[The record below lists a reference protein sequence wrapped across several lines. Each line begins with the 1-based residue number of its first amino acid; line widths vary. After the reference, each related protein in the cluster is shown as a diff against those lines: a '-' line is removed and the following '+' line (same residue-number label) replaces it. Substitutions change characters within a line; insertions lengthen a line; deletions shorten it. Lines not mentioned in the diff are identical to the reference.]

1 LGKSSLST
9 VRMNMSGQTSPTMHV
24 FDRRAKLLQRER
36 AAANRDVE
44 KFDFL
49 KEEVGYRVADRVLDV
64 ARRMEV
70 AVDLGSGRGWVTR
83 HLMSESVGRLTAI
96 ELSPGM
102 LAEAPDPEGLTMERL
117 AMDLDGAELP
127 FADNSIDLV
136 TSCLS
141 MHWINDLP
149 GLFRE
154 VQRILKP
161 DGVFIGAMF
170 GGDTLVELRVS
181 LQLAELEREGGFS
194 PHISPFVE
202 VRDLGGLLSSNGFS
216 MLTIDTDDL
225 KVRYP
230 SIFPLFT
237 DLKGM
242 GENSAAI
249 NRKLHLHRE
258 SLLAA
263 NAIYEELYGEPGQ
276 GEGQAA
282 VVLPATFQVYYWIG
296 WKPDKNQ
303 PKPLRPQKSDVS
315 LKDLYKL
322 DELAEAKGFTDL
334 TDDSDPKKKI

>member
-1 LGKSSLST
+1 MG
-9 VRMNMSGQTSPTMHV
+9 
-24 FDRRAKLLQRER
+24 
-36 AAANRDVE
+36 
-44 KFDFL
+44 
-49 KEEVGYRVADRVLDV
+49 
-64 ARRMEV
+64 
-70 AVDLGSGRGWVTR
+70 
-83 HLMSESVGRLTAI
+83 
-96 ELSPGM
+96 
-102 LAEAPDPEGLTMERL
+102 
-117 AMDLDGAELP
+117 
-127 FADNSIDLV
+127 
-136 TSCLS
+136 
-141 MHWINDLP
+141 

-161 DGVFIGAMF
+161 DGVFI
-170 GGDTLVELRVS
+170 GDTLVELRVS

-202 VRDLGGLLSSNGFS
+202 VRYL
-216 MLTIDTDDL
+216 
-225 KVRYP
+225 